1 MVLLQR
7 YDWFRSW
14 FIQCRF
20 DPLSVDCQL
29 CQPDVPF
36 SVQKHSTHL
45 HIPLSFLLSFFFSFS
60 HFPFFSVFCKRAEVV
75 VIRYRD
81 FAQLVEMPVTTGWGW
96 ILLCCP
102 FPRRRNCPLQ
112 PYGYQPFITFVRKG
126 SDSRERETEYKLGFG
141 PESTRFKP
149 WLCYLL
155 SK

>member
-1 MVLLQR
+1 MTGSGVDSSSVGLT
-7 YDWFRSW
+7 
-14 FIQCRF
+14 
-20 DPLSVDCQL
+20 LSVWIVSSVSQMCLSL
-29 CQPDVPF
+29 CK
-36 SVQKHSTHL
+36 S
-45 HIPLSFLLSFFFSFS
+45 IPPISISLSLSCFLSFFP
-60 HFPFFSVFCKRAEVV
+60 FPTSLSSLSVCCKRSEVV
-75 VIRYRD
+75 VVRYRD

-126 SDSRERETEYKLGFG
+126 SDCRERETEYKLGFG

-149 WLCYLL
+149 WLCSLL

>member
-1 MVLLQR
+1 MMVLLQR
-7 YDWFRSW
+7 YDSGSGV
-14 FIQCRF
+14 
-20 DPLSVDCQL
+20 DSSSVGLTLSVWIVYK
-29 CQPDVPF
+29 PD
-36 SVQKHSTHL
+36 VQKHSTHL
-45 HIPLSFLLSFFFSFS
+45 HIPLSLLLSFFFSFF

-126 SDSRERETEYKLGFG
+126 SDHRERETEYKLGFG